1 MIAHRKKM
9 MPIIFRIRRRLR
21 KRVLQYGGPLEERLR
36 RRDVRGS
43 NSALMAGCLR
53 PVLRERAKHTLLAFL
68 QGGADRAFLAAKF
81 QKFLQRVIMLQ
92 RVATLRARIKQAAPL
107 EW

>member
-21 KRVLQYGGPLEERLR
+21 KRVTQYGGPLEERLR

-43 NSALMAGCLR
+43 NAALMAGCLR
-53 PVLRERAKHTLLAFL
+53 PVLRERAKSVQYTYISRSMVSLYSCHSTCWGQVLYVCMYVSVTKP
-68 QGGADRAFLAAKF
+68 QGL
-81 QKFLQRVIMLQ
+81 
-92 RVATLRARIKQAAPL
+92 
-107 EW
+107 